1 MVPIKSN
8 ESTIPVKIYVDADA
22 CPTVI
27 KDILYRL
34 SQRTG
39 IEVILV
45 ANQPLSVPRIPSVR
59 SIQVSQGFDVAD
71 NHIVELA
78 EVDDLVITADI
89 PLAAEVIDKGA
100 KALNPRGEMYT
111 KSNIRARLNM
121 RDFMDSMRNSGVQVG
136 GGPPP
141 LSQRDR
147 MDFANALDS
156 YIAKFNR

>member
-1 MVPIKSN
+1 M
-8 ESTIPVKIYVDADA
+8 KIYVDADA
-22 CPTVI
+22 CPSVI
-27 KDILYRL
+27 KDILYRV

-45 ANQPLSVPRIPSVR
+45 ANQALSKPRIPSVR

-100 KALNPRGEMYT
+100 KALNPRGELYT
-111 KSNIRARLNM
+111 KSNIRSRLNM
-121 RDFMDSMRNSGVQVG
+121 RDFMDSMRNSGVLVG

-156 YIAKFNR
+156 YITKFKR

>member
-1 MVPIKSN
+1 MI
-8 ESTIPVKIYVDADA
+8 KIYVDADA
-22 CPTVI
+22 CPGTV
-27 KDILYRL
+27 KEILYRI

-45 ANQPLSVPRIPSVR
+45 ANQPLSTPRIPTVR

-71 NHIVELA
+71 DHIVTL
-78 EVDDLVITADI
+78 VQKHDLVITADI
-89 PLAAEVIDKGA
+89 PLAAEVIDKGG
-100 KALNPRGEMYT
+100 KALNPRGELYT
-111 KSNIRARLNM
+111 AANIKARLNI

-147 MDFANALDS
+147 MDFANAIDR
-156 YIAKFNR
+156 YIAKFST

>member
-1 MVPIKSN
+1 M
-8 ESTIPVKIYVDADA
+8 KIYVDADA

-121 RDFMDSMRNSGVQVG
+121 RDFMDSMRSSGVQVG

-156 YIAKFNR
+156 YIAKVNR

>member
-1 MVPIKSN
+1 MI
-8 ESTIPVKIYVDADA
+8 KIYVDADA
-22 CPTVI
+22 CPGTV
-27 KDILYRL
+27 KEILYRI

-45 ANQPLSVPRIPSVR
+45 ANQPLSTPRIPTVR

-71 NHIVELA
+71 DHIVTL
-78 EVDDLVITADI
+78 VQKHDLVITADI
-89 PLAAEVIDKGA
+89 PLAAEVIDKGG
-100 KALNPRGEMYT
+100 KALNPRGELYT
-111 KSNIRARLNM
+111 AANIKARLNM

-147 MDFANALDS
+147 MDFANALDK
-156 YIAKFNR
+156 YDRPAWVKFST